1 MQHRDKTTLKKI
13 LVAIGEATEVFGD
26 VSEEIF
32 LTSKMLKLSMAM
44 SVIRV
49 GELVKALTP
58 EFRSGNPQVP
68 WREIAGF
75 RDVATHKYD
84 TIDMSELYGTIK
96 KDFPELK
103 LQIEKIL
110 TENDDNGE
118 EF

>member
-1 MQHRDKTTLKKI
+1 MRHRDKTTLKKI
-13 LVAIGEATEVFGD
+13 LVAIEEATEALGD
-26 VSEEIF
+26 VSAEVF
-32 LTSKMLKLSMAM
+32 LTNRTLKLAMAM

-58 EFRSGNPQVP
+58 EFRRDNPQVP

-103 LQIEKIL
+103 SQIEKIL
-110 TENDDNGE
+110 SECD
-118 EF
+118 

>member
-1 MQHRDKTTLKKI
+1 MRHRDKTTLKKI
-13 LVAIGEATEVFGD
+13 LVAIEEAKEAFGD
-26 VSEEIF
+26 VSEEVF
-32 LTSKMLKLSMAM
+32 LTSRILKLAMSM

-58 EFRSGNPQVP
+58 EFRRDNPQVP

-84 TIDMSELYGTIK
+84 TIDMQELYGTIK

-103 LQIEKIL
+103 SQIEKIL
-110 TENDDNGE
+110 SECD
-118 EF
+118 